1 MGVGWGSAHSHTG
14 LSSVFGNLL
23 WYTRCIGWGLPNR
36 EASSPVCEA
45 FSFGELSMTKSF
57 NRTAVYAV
65 FNQADK
71 SSVSFAEQ
79 LLALGIG
86 SRADARPLA
95 MDWASKKYNVALKEG
110 QRGTTFVKVDTDAER
125 AMNRVLQL
133 QCCASCSACGWISH
147 RYAAHVVHLRSE
159 SHLVARIHR

>member
-1 MGVGWGSAHSHTG
+1 
-14 LSSVFGNLL
+14 
-23 WYTRCIGWGLPNR
+23 
-36 EASSPVCEA
+36 
-45 FSFGELSMTKSF
+45 MTKSF

-95 MDWASKKYNVALKEG
+95 MEWASKKYNVKIKQG
-110 QRGTTFVKVDTDAER
+110 QRGAMLPEDSAADKAMRRVLGVCFPSVDMPKSPKPTANKVDAV
-125 AMNRVLQL
+125 AK
-133 QCCASCSACGWISH
+133 
-147 RYAAHVVHLRSE
+147 VVKAYTALTAVEKRRF
-159 SHLVARIHR
+159 LKAI

>member
-1 MGVGWGSAHSHTG
+1 
-14 LSSVFGNLL
+14 
-23 WYTRCIGWGLPNR
+23 
-36 EASSPVCEA
+36 
-45 FSFGELSMTKSF
+45 MTKSF

-125 AMNRVLQL
+125 AMNRVLQV
-133 QCCASCSACGWISH
+133 CFPSADAPKPKSPKPT
-147 RYAAHVVHLRSE
+147 ANKVDP
-159 SHLVARIHR
+159 VAKLIEKYQALTAVEKRRFLKSI